1 MSDDWRLALGE
12 HGPGIFEEAYQR
24 KELLLKAG
32 KLVAA
37 GAVASPLLANVERAW
52 AAAEAA
58 SAGGDP
64 WRRRRSAAAKQYS
77 GITLTTI
84 SETGPQAA
92 DDKHFGGPLWKK
104 LTGINIKMVEG
115 RSPRHFEADRRAHR
129 PNRRYRRHRG
139 AWEAG
144 CRTSPTAG

>member
-12 HGPGIFEEAYQR
+12 HGPGIYEEAYQR

-58 SAGGDP
+58 SAGGDAVATTAV
-64 WRRRRSAAAKQYS
+64 AAAKQFS
-77 GITLTTI
+77 GPRSRRSGRQARRPPTT
-84 SETGPQAA
+84 SSSAG
-92 DDKHFGGPLWKK
+92 HC
-104 LTGINIKMVEG
+104 G
-115 RSPRHFEADRRAHR
+115 RS
-129 PNRRYRRHRG
+129 
-139 AWEAG
+139 
-144 CRTSPTAG
+144 